1 MSVAAGAVSRSSG
14 GLRAP
19 APCRLLAPCLPPVAH
34 SELQARRASCRR
46 ASTSCRCAAAEAP
59 PNGHAADAA
68 ASVLGRPSRRK
79 QYDVVVSL
87 LPLPRHHSSWSR
99 GQTGRSPRP
108 AFVLQPHCT
117 YCPNSQA
124 PERGVPAHHAGQSS
138 GADLPLRLWLSCMA
152 IQPPLQHAGPIQPVP
167 GHCG

>member
-1 MSVAAGAVSRSSG
+1 MSVAAGAVSRSGG

-19 APCRLLAPCLPPVAH
+19 APCRLPAPCLPPVAH
-34 SELQARRASCRR
+34 SELQARRASSRR

-68 ASVLGRPSRRK
+68 ASALGRPSRRK

-99 GQTGRSPRP
+99 GRTGRSP
-108 AFVLQPHCT
+108 
-117 YCPNSQA
+117 
-124 PERGVPAHHAGQSS
+124 
-138 GADLPLRLWLSCMA
+138 
-152 IQPPLQHAGPIQPVP
+152 
-167 GHCG
+167 